1 MALNPAQGETVG
13 WPRFVQTVSS
23 AWRQIPAAER
33 RHTAIFTRQLRRGR
47 RDRPPRIGAPGS
59 RAPTAA
65 TTDSANGECHRPAD
79 TRALL
84 VGFDS
89 AADAAPYF
97 DQCRTLATVND
108 GVGLNNHEQGLPVM
122 LCRRTGP
129 WPALWPH
136 LTHYD

>member
-13 WPRFVQTVSS
+13 WPRFVQTVSG

-33 RHTAIFTRQLRRGR
+33 RDAAIFTSNYGEAGAIDLLGRARRLPRAYSGHNGFSEWGI
-47 RDRPPRIGAPGS
+47 PP
-59 RAPTAA
+59 A
-65 TTDSANGECHRPAD
+65 TDYH
-79 TRALL
+79 ALL
-84 VGFDS
+84 IGFND

-108 GVGLNNHEQGLPVM
+108 GVGLNNNEQGLPVM
-122 LCRRTGP
+122 LCQLAGP
-129 WPALWPH
+129 WPTLWPH